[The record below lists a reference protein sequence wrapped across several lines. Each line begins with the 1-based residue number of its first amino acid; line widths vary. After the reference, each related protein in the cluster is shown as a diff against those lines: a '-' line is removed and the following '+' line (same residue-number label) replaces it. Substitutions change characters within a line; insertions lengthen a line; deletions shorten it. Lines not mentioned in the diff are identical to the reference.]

1 MNSVD
6 INMYTTNAGVI
17 TDAQLVEILGSLMN
31 SDSADAALD
40 RMMEAYDGTPVTSE
54 ESESQ
59 ESIVAEAQPE
69 PIEEERSKLEPILPE
84 NSKTILINEYT
95 SRFTDAIWY
104 NTIRGLRVVL
114 AGLGGIG
121 SYIGFLLSRLQVGSL
136 WLYDPDTVESVNI
149 SGQMYPTT
157 SIGETKVSAL
167 VNLMRDF
174 SGFYSYRANSQRYT
188 EDSPAGPIMICGF
201 DNMEA
206 RKVFFDSWLGYVITT
221 SNPEKCLFI
230 DGRLAAEEF
239 QILSIQGNDERA
251 IKEYK
256 EKWLFSDSEA
266 EATICSYKQTTFMAN
281 MIASMMVNIFVN
293 FAANMSDPA
302 PIIPRDIPF
311 FISYSADTM
320 FTKIEM

>member
-1 MNSVD
+1 MNSVN
-6 INMYTTNAGVI
+6 INMYTTNEGVI
-17 TDAQLVEILGSLMN
+17 SDAQLVEILRELNN
-31 SDSADAALD
+31 SESVDAVID
-40 RMMEAYDGTPVTSE
+40 RVMEAYDGTPATSE
-54 ESESQ
+54 ESEPQ
-59 ESIVAEAQPE
+59 ESIVAESQSE
-69 PIEEERSKLEPILPE
+69 PTEEERPKLEPILPE

-104 NTIRGLRVVL
+104 NTIRELHVIL

-136 WLYDPDTVESVNI
+136 RLYDPDTVESVNI

-157 SIGETKVSAL
+157 SIGETKISAL

-174 SGFYSYRANSQRYT
+174 SGFYNYRSHSHRYI
-188 EDSPAGPIMICGF
+188 EDSSAGPIMICGF

-206 RKVFFDSWLGYVITT
+206 RKVFFYNWLKYVKG
-221 SNPEKCLFI
+221 SSRPEKCLFI

-251 IKEYK
+251 IKEYE

-293 FAANMSDPA
+293 FAANMSNPA

>member
-1 MNSVD
+1 MNSVV
-6 INMYTTNAGVI
+6 NMYTRNEGILSEVQIA
-17 TDAQLVEILGSLMN
+17 EILNSLMN

-40 RMMEAYDGTPVTSE
+40 RMMEAYDSTLVTSE
-54 ESESQ
+54 ESEPQ
-59 ESIVAEAQPE
+59 EPVVTESQPE
-69 PIEEERSKLEPILPE
+69 QIEEEKPKLEPILPE

-95 SRFTDAIWY
+95 SRFTDAVWY
-104 NTIRGLRVVL
+104 NTIRGLHVVL

-121 SYIGFLLSRLQVGSL
+121 SYIGFLLSRLQVGTL
-136 WLYDPDTVESVNI
+136 RLYDPDIVEPVNI
-149 SGQMYPTT
+149 SGQMYPTA
-157 SIGETKVSAL
+157 SIGESKVYAL
-167 VNLMRDF
+167 TNLIRNFSDF
-174 SGFYSYRANSQRYT
+174 HNYRSFNQRYD
-188 EDSPAGPIMICGF
+188 EYSPAEPIMICGF

-206 RKVFFDSWLGYVITT
+206 RKVFFDSWLRYVVSTP
-221 SNPEKCLFI
+221 NPEKCLFI

-251 IKEYK
+251 IKEYE
-256 EKWLFSDSEA
+256 EKWLFSDDEA

>member
-1 MNSVD
+1 MDSVD

-17 TDAQLVEILGSLMN
+17 SDAQLVEILRNLNN
-31 SDSADAALD
+31 SDSVDAVID
-40 RMMEAYDGTPVTSE
+40 RVMEAYDSTPVTSE
-54 ESESQ
+54 ESEPQ
-59 ESIVAEAQPE
+59 ESIVAESQSE
-69 PIEEERSKLEPILPE
+69 PIEEEKPKLEPILPE

-104 NTIRGLRVVL
+104 NTIRGLHVIL

-136 WLYDPDTVESVNI
+136 RLYDPDTVESVNI

-157 SIGETKVSAL
+157 SIGETKISAL

-174 SGFYSYRANSQRYT
+174 SGFYNYRSHNHRYI

-206 RKVFFDSWLGYVITT
+206 RKVFFYNWLKYVKDSPR
-221 SNPEKCLFI
+221 PERCLFI

-251 IKEYK
+251 IKEYE